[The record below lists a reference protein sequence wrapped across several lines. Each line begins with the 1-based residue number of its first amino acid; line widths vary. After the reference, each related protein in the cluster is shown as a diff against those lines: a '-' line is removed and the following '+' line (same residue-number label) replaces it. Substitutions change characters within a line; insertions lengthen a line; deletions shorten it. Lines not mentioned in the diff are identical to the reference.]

1 MVRKDTAFFDNP
13 VLLLSLQIMFMIR
26 KIFICAALILAAS
39 GCVVINEKT
48 GGGGTPDKEAALP
61 GNTPGIFFYN
71 EDKSSIILKP
81 YIHQTGIERTASGRS
96 FRIVSPSEGK
106 FLIMK
111 DIPNQISKD
120 DSFTLTLSQNW
131 TKDIPYISE
140 HIVTVAKIADG
151 KAWLLSKTGA
161 VFVVK
166 L

>member
-1 MVRKDTAFFDNP
+1 MPFRLLRK
-13 VLLLSLQIMFMIR
+13 
-26 KIFICAALILAAS
+26 
-39 GCVVINEKT
+39 
-48 GGGGTPDKEAALP
+48 
-61 GNTPGIFFYN
+61 GIFFYN